1 MKADALDAFRLDGK
15 VAVITGG
22 ASGIGE
28 ATAELFAAAG
38 AKVVCGDLDGEG
50 AENTVK
56 RIRED
61 GGEAVSQACNVTSR
75 DEVQALVD
83 RAVDAYGGLDI
94 IANIAGAMFPG
105 LIEDLT
111 DQDIDAGINL
121 NLKGVLYGCQSAI
134 RAMKDDG
141 GGVILNVSSGAIDLA
156 YEGIGVYAFTKAAV
170 AMLGRTLGL
179 EVGRYGIR
187 VCTLAPGSTLTPFTT
202 WRLHNEDG
210 TLNQEAYDEFLD
222 YARDLSPIGALGEP
236 IDQAYLMLYLASDAG
251 KFTTGNVFR
260 SNGGQTTTF

>member
-50 AENTVK
+50 AENTAK

-61 GGEAVSQACNVTSR
+61 GGEAVALACNVTSR
-75 DEVQALVD
+75 DEVEALVA
-83 RAVDAYGGLDI
+83 RAVAAYGGLDI

-111 DQDIDAGINL
+111 DQDIDRGIDL
-121 NLKGVLYGCQSAI
+121 NLKGVLYGCQAAI

-170 AMLGRTLGL
+170 AMLG
-179 EVGRYGIR
+179 
-187 VCTLAPGSTLTPFTT
+187 PHF
-202 WRLHNEDG
+202 
-210 TLNQEAYDEFLD
+210 
-222 YARDLSPIGALGEP
+222 GA
-236 IDQAYLMLYLASDAG
+236 
-251 KFTTGNVFR
+251 
-260 SNGGQTTTF
+260 

>member
-1 MKADALDAFRLDGK
+1 MKPDALDAFRLDGK
-15 VAVITGG
+15 VAVITGA

-38 AKVVCGDLDGEG
+38 ARVVCGDLDGEG
-50 AENTVK
+50 AETTVK

-61 GGEAVSQACNVTSR
+61 GGEAVAQACNITSR
-75 DEVQALVD
+75 DEVEALIN
-83 RAVDAYGGLDI
+83 RAVTAYGGLDI

-121 NLKGVLYGCQSAI
+121 NIKGVLYGCQAAI
-134 RAMKDDG
+134 RAMKNNG

-156 YEGIGVYAFTKAAV
+156 YEGIGVYAFSKAAV
-170 AMLGRTLGL
+170 AMLGRTLSL

-187 VCTLAPGSTLTPFTT
+187 VCTLAPGSTLTNFTT
-202 WRLHNEDG
+202 WRLHNDDG
-210 TLNQEAYDEFLD
+210 TLNQQAYDEFLD
-222 YARDLSPIGALGEP
+222 YARGLSPIGAIGEA

-251 KFTTGNVFR
+251 KFTTGNIFR